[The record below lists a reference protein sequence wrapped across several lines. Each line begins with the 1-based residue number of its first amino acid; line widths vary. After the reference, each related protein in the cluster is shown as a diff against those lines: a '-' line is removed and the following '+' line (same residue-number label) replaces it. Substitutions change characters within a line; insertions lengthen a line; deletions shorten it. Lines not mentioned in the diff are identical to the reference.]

1 MPYRLVPEAEEGQ
14 EISQKDLFSSARI
27 VKKWVV
33 EPEKALSRDQERAL
47 IKYVALK
54 IKAGELNLGK
64 KTDYN
69 QRKEVANNL
78 LLHVLDN
85 HYTDEEVFA
94 HAAEIAHKLTF
105 KPITKQ

>member
-1 MPYRLVPEAEEGQ
+1 M
-14 EISQKDLFSSARI
+14 
-27 VKKWVV
+27 VKGWGL

-47 IKYVALK
+47 IKYIALK
-54 IKAGELNLGK
+54 TKAEELNLGK
-64 KTDYN
+64 KTEYN

-78 LLHVLDN
+78 ILHVLDN